1 MLFKNLQIF
10 RVPENWDVTVDDLAS
25 QLAGHAFQ
33 PAGSFALE
41 SRGWIPPRGDDQ
53 LVFSLERQWL
63 IALGVEQKL
72 LPASVIRQTVKE
84 RAAELEGKVG
94 RKLGRKEIRD
104 LKEDTVAELLPRAF
118 SRYRATFV
126 WIDPVGGWLVVDAAS
141 PKKLEEVTE
150 SLRRTLDEFPVAPLA
165 TQTSPTTAMTE
176 WLLEGDGPR
185 GFTVDLDCE
194 LRSQQDQRSTVRYA
208 QHRLDIQEIHNH
220 IREGKLP
227 MRLALTWQ
235 DRISFVLTDKL
246 EVKRVV
252 FLDVAKPEA
261 GSDQASEEEQLDAD
275 FALMTGML
283 GKFLPDLVEALG
295 GEAE

>member
-1 MLFKNLQIF
+1 MWFKNLQLF
-10 RVPENWDVTVDDLAS
+10 RAPENWTLTPDDLAS
-25 QLAGHAFQ
+25 QLGQHAFQ

-94 RKLGRKEIRD
+94 RKLGRKELRD

-126 WIDPVGGWLVVDAAS
+126 WIDPVGGWLVVDAGS

-150 SLRRTLDEFPVAPLA
+150 SLRRSLDEFPVAPLA
-165 TQTSPTTAMTE
+165 TQVSPTTAMTE
-176 WLLEGDGPR
+176 WLLEEEPR
-185 GFTVDLDCE
+185 GFTIDLDCE
-194 LRSQQDQRSTVRYA
+194 LRSRQDERSTVRYA
-208 QHRLDIQEIHNH
+208 HHPLDTQEIRNH
-220 IREGKLP
+220 LAAGKEP
-227 MRLALTWQ
+227 FRLALTWQ

-246 EVKRVV
+246 EVRKVV
-252 FLDVAKPEA
+252 FLDVAKPQA
-261 GSDQASEEEQLDAD
+261 GADQASDEEQLDAD
-275 FALMTGML
+275 FALMTGL
-283 GKFLPDLVEALG
+283 LAKFLPDLVEALG